1 MINLVKRSLRDRELN
16 DVLLVSRTALECGQV
31 NELRKE
37 VLRLLEQ
44 VFKAESSNFFITH
57 GPDQKVSFDQVINR
71 GIDDKFLSLFSQY
84 YYKLDPFYGQ
94 IFPPHTSVITTEQVI
109 PLKDLIH
116 SEYYNDFLK
125 HQSIHYEMVIYLRSG
140 SRKMG
145 VVALFRPQ
153 RAGNF
158 STEEVAKAELMVPY
172 LTGALEKTIVSEQ
185 VTKSEGI
192 IKSITSDLTNK
203 GIIILD
209 EALEPV
215 YQNEEALKISSLLCD
230 ADKSNEKSIGGLPKE
245 LYLSC
250 QRLKHLVQPKEPIPP
265 CREFNHVLHAGEQQI
280 LVRLHLM
287 AGGEKSPLL
296 MIYLELN
303 KPLVLLSQSRNQFG
317 LTRREI
323 EVINLLSLGLKNT
336 EIAAKLFISEHTVE
350 NHLKSIYQK
359 LDVKNRT
366 SLVHRLT
373 HLNWPKPEDT
383 NGSNGF

>member
-1 MINLVKRSLRDRELN
+1 VINLVKRNLAGRDLK
-16 DVLLVSRTALECGQV
+16 DVLLVSRTALGCTRV
-31 NELRKE
+31 NELREE
-37 VLRLLEQ
+37 VLRLLEDI
-44 VFKAESSNFFITH
+44 FGTENSNFFVCSSS
-57 GPDQKVSFDQVINR
+57 DQKVNLDQVVTR
-71 GIDDKFLSLFSQY
+71 GVGNKYLKSFQQF
-84 YYKLDPFYGQ
+84 YYKLDPFYKHA
-94 IFPPHTSVITTEQVI
+94 FPLTADVVTNEQVI
-109 PLKDLIH
+109 PFKDFVN
-116 SEYYNDFLK
+116 SEYYNDFLR
-125 HQSIHYEMVIYLRSG
+125 HQSIHYEMVFYLKSRS
-140 SRKMG
+140 RRLG
-145 VVALFRPQ
+145 VIALFRPP
-153 RAGNF
+153 RSTNF
-158 STEEVAKAELMVPY
+158 SEEELTKAKLMAPY
-172 LTGALEKTIVSEQ
+172 LAGALEKTIISEEC
-185 VTKSEGI
+185 VKTKGI
-192 IKSITSDLTNK
+192 IKTITSDIPDK

-230 ADKSNEKSIGGLPKE
+230 ADKSNDKSIGGLPKE

-303 KPLVLLSQSRNQFG
+303 KPPVLLSQSRNQFG

-323 EVINLLSLGLKNT
+323 EVINLLALGLKNT

-359 LDVKNRT
+359 LDVRNRT

-373 HLNWPKPEDT
+373 HLSWPRPGGT